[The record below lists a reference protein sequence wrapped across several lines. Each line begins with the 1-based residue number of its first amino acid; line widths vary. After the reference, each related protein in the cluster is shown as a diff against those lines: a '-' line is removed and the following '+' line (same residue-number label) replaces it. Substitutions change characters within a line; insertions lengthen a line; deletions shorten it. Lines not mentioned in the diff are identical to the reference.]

1 MDERVF
7 QEFLARFSDA
17 SDLKAAIIDDSGFIS
32 ASFRADQV
40 GSFHEAA
47 YRILQGSPGSAECIP
62 DEEVPGKPPVFY
74 TPLERNGQL
83 VGLLELTGEEQQTRI
98 YARVMKLAIESMLQ
112 HEVSA
117 VRLQKYNT
125 KFDLFVQK
133 LIYDPQASRSELE
146 ARASRLGFLYDCMR
160 IPVFI
165 TTDTIRDF
173 SELVQQGSDNPHYHT
188 QDIMTLS
195 RSGNVT
201 LFVYLGYG
209 EDVLR
214 SYREY
219 LEDYLK
225 WWREAMTAAGCRYQ
239 MHIGSI
245 QSNLLYYRSAY
256 DHAVWLNN
264 TARCEADMNWF
275 YDYTEPF
282 LKSSI
287 PVMEFKEIF
296 DVFAENLPT
305 DFLDSYKKLLDSLI
319 LCDFNLLPA
328 SKRLYVHK
336 NTLSFRLGK
345 IRDRLNINLMQDPK
359 QREFASNFCL
369 YLKMLLP

>member
-1 MDERVF
+1 MDKSVF
-7 QEFLARFSDA
+7 QEFLTGFPDA
-17 SDLKAAIIDDSGFIS
+17 DSLKAAIIDSNGFV
-32 ASFRADQV
+32 AACYMADQI
-40 GSFHEAA
+40 GAFHETA
-47 YRILQGSPGSAECIP
+47 YRILQNHPTSIQCVREEESPTA
-62 DEEVPGKPPVFY
+62 PPVFY
-74 TPLERNGQL
+74 VPLERNDQL
-83 VGLLELTGEEQQTRI
+83 MGLLQLTGEEETARI
-98 YARVMKLAIESMLQ
+98 YARVMKQAIEVMLH

-117 VRLQKYNT
+117 ARLQKYNT

-133 LIYDPQASRSELE
+133 LLYDPQVSRSELE

-165 TTDTIRDF
+165 TTDCIRDF
-173 SELVQQGSDNPHYHT
+173 GKLLQQGKGNPHYNT

-201 LFVYLGYG
+201 LFLYLGYG
-209 EDVLR
+209 EEVLR
-214 SYREY
+214 SYREHV
-219 LEDYLK
+219 EDYLN
-225 WWREAMTAAGCRYQ
+225 WWKEAMSATGCRYQ
-239 MHIGSI
+239 MHVGSI

-256 DHAVWLNN
+256 SHAVWLNN
-264 TARCEADMNWF
+264 TARCDGAMNWF

-287 PVMEFKEIF
+287 PIMEFKEIF
-296 DVFAENLPT
+296 DVFAENLPA
-305 DFLDSYKKLLDSLI
+305 DFLDSYKQLLDSLI
-319 LCDFNLLPA
+319 LCDFNLQPA

-345 IRDRLNINLMQDPK
+345 IRERLNINPMQDLK
-359 QREFASNFCL
+359 QRAFASNFCL